1 MRENN
6 LKKNMCIYIYIH
18 THIYIYIKEY
28 TYKNT
33 GEVGGGEVAETEFED
48 GTNLST
54 M

>member
-1 MRENN
+1 MY
-6 LKKNMCIYIYIH
+6 KYIYIH

-33 GEVGGGEVAETEFED
+33 WEVGGGEVAETEFED